1 MDFTFS
7 TLTLGLA
14 GEGLGLFLTSIQDSE
29 SRSGRLAERP
39 LGIVLRFDTSE
50 SVLVFCFI
58 GVETIGEPT
67 ADTVIGLHIKK
78 KNIYEC
84 MQHVRIRCADCINH
98 DKSIHTAPVPKK
110 LKKNTTAA
118 AWELLDSGTPT
129 VNRKKC
135 FAKLATLRS
144 RPVSVN

>member
-67 ADTVIGLHIKK
+67 ANTIIRLQIKK
-78 KNIYEC
+78 REFW
-84 MQHVRIRCADCINH
+84 
-98 DKSIHTAPVPKK
+98 TG
-110 LKKNTTAA
+110 AA
-118 AWELLDSGTPT
+118 LL
-129 VNRKKC
+129 
-135 FAKLATLRS
+135 LLI
-144 RPVSVN
+144 